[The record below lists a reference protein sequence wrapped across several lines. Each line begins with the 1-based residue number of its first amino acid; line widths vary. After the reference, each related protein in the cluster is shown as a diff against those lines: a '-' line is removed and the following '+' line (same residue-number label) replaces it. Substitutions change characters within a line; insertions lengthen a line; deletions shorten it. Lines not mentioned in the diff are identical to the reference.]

1 MAKKSN
7 VGLQSVPRF
16 FAGRAFF
23 LTVCIVP
30 TFVLFA
36 IFMLYPIV
44 DLIRVSFYSWDG
56 LLADMKFVGFKYF
69 SMSILYQAIELSE
82 MFFCAIIMS

>member
-56 LLADMKFVGFKYF
+56 LLADMKFVGFKNY
-69 SMSILYQAIELSE
+69 ET
-82 MFFCAIIMS
+82 MFHNAAFWTSFRNTIFFI